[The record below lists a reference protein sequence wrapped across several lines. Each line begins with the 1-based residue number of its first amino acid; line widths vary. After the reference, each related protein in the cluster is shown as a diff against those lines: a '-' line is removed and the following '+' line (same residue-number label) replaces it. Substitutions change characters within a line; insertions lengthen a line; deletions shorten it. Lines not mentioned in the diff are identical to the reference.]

1 MHGNATS
8 PLDHRVRDYL
18 VPGQR
23 AKRLLIR
30 NAGPYADPARN
41 HSQRTARQQAGG
53 QSPSDPGRR
62 FPYGQG
68 PQHVPAFPD
77 ARIYLRGFPHQ
88 LQPDGVAG
96 ARVLARTLT
105 VLFAIRRTDALERT
119 IRSSGRCRGSKGPS
133 AVR

>member
-96 ARVLARTLT
+96 ARVLARTLDGSICHPSDGRFGT
-105 VLFAIRRTDALERT
+105 YDPIERAV
-119 IRSSGRCRGSKGPS
+119 SGVERP
-133 AVR
+133 